1 MRKTNY
7 KGLQKKKEILYSM
20 NQPRLKVKYFND
32 IVPSLKKEF
41 KYKSVMQVPRL
52 KKICINQG
60 IAQIASDKK
69 KMATALAEI
78 TQIAGQK
85 AVPTKAKKSISN
97 FKLREGMVIGIK
109 VTLRNERMYE
119 FLDRFINIA
128 LPRVRDFRGLHKNN
142 FDSSGNYTLGIKEQ
156 IIFPEVNIDQ
166 VNKLMGM
173 NITFVT
179 NTSIKEKSYRLLKNF
194 GFPFN

>member
-1 MRKTNY
+1 MIKINY
-7 KGLQKKKEILYSM
+7 KDLQKKKEILYNM
-20 NQPRLKVKYFND
+20 NQPRLKAKYFND
-32 IVPSLKKEF
+32 IVPLLKKEF

-78 TQIAGQK
+78 TQISGQK

-128 LPRVRDFRGLHKNN
+128 LPRVRDFRGLKNN

-179 NTSIKEKSYRLLKNF
+179 NTSIKEKSYNLLKNF